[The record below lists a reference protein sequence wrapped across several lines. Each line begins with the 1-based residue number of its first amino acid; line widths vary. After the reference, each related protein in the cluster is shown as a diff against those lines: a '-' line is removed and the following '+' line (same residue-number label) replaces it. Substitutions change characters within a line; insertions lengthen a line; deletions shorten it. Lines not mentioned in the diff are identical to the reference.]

1 MTKPNNKGFNLI
13 DVVIAVAILSLLV
26 TPILFQVIQSLNT
39 SAQGKEKQYVI
50 DNAEYVLGYFQS
62 TSNDLLT
69 TTSTDVFKASDNG
82 SINVNSISTRDDL
95 DCELYQNGGSG
106 LEKVMEGT
114 NPVKVKYEAS
124 VYVLDDAKLGRDK
137 TAYSRN
143 VIVDNL
149 SNSIMSHNGDDDSVT
164 AVRYEIDYSF
174 DSDNPPS
181 AADGSTGWVVQ
192 NDGSMVR
199 VDLCRS

>member
-50 DNAEYVLGYFQS
+50 DNAEYVLEYFQS
-62 TSNDLLT
+62 TTNDLLT
-69 TTSTDVFKASDNG
+69 ETSTDVFKSTDNG
-82 SINVNSISTRDDL
+82 SISVNSISKRDDIE
-95 DCELYQNGGSG
+95 CTLYKKGPSGLVKVTEGGSV
-106 LEKVMEGT
+106 L
-114 NPVKVKYEAS
+114 NVKYEAS

-137 TAYSRN
+137 TKYSRN

-149 SNSIMSHNGDDDSVT
+149 SNIIMSVNGDDDSLT
-164 AVRYEIDYSF
+164 AVRYEIDYSY

-181 AADGSTGWVVQ
+181 AADGSTGWIVQ

-199 VDLCRS
+199 LDSL

>member
-62 TSNDLLT
+62 TNNDLLT
-69 TTSTDVFKASDNG
+69 ETSTDVFKSTDNG
-82 SINVNSISTRDDL
+82 SISVSSISKKDDIE
-95 DCELYQNGGSG
+95 CNLYTSGPSG
-106 LEKVMEGT
+106 LVKVTDAG

-124 VYVLDDAKLGRDK
+124 VYVLDDVKL
-137 TAYSRN
+137 AQISRLRLLKVGVKDV
-143 VIVDNL
+143 VIVYL
-149 SNSIMSHNGDDDSVT
+149 IF
-164 AVRYEIDYSF
+164 A
-174 DSDNPPS
+174 
-181 AADGSTGWVVQ
+181 WV
-192 NDGSMVR
+192 N
-199 VDLCRS
+199 